1 MSKAIMWAEA
11 DARGFETECLF
22 NEDNRSY
29 EVLVSAKGLGAKGLG
44 IGRAESFPVVEDPG
58 LGMSPAD
65 LHQSIKL
72 ADRLVWEMERS
83 LGDL

>member
-1 MSKAIMWAEA
+1 MSKAIMWVET

-29 EVLVSAKGLGAKGLG
+29 EVLVCARGLGVD
-44 IGRAESFPVVEDPG
+44 RSESFPVVEDPG

-65 LHQSIKL
+65 LHRSIRL
-72 ADRLVWEMERS
+72 ADRLVSEMDRS
-83 LGDL
+83 LGDY

>member
-29 EVLVSAKGLGAKGLG
+29 EVLVCAKGLG
-44 IGRAESFPVVEDPG
+44 IDRAESFPVVEDPG

>member
-29 EVLVSAKGLGAKGLG
+29 EVLVTAAGLGLD
-44 IGRAESFPVVEDPG
+44 RAESFPVVEDPG

-65 LHQSIKL
+65 LHRSIKL

>member
-29 EVLVSAKGLGAKGLG
+29 EVLVTATGLGLD
-44 IGRAESFPVVEDPG
+44 RAESFPVVEDPG

-65 LHQSIKL
+65 LHRSIKL